1 MSETEM
7 PLRLVRVIDRLNVG
21 GPTHH
26 VLLLTRDMAPRGY
39 DTVLVKGQVASG
51 EAEMAEVIER
61 IGVDFVEIK
70 GLSKRVSA
78 RDMGAFWALYRLI
91 CQVRPQVVHTHKTKA
106 GALGRMAAWLAGV
119 PVVVH
124 TFHGHTFHGYF
135 SPFKSFLF
143 VLVERIL
150 AHNTQAIVTVSA
162 QQRREL
168 RRYGIASPTR
178 LHAIPLGLD
187 LVPFVN
193 RARSDDGFR
202 AELGFAPDVPL
213 VGLVGRLTP
222 IKGIDLFLKAAQK
235 VIAQMPDVRFVVIGD
250 GELRSELEHLSAA
263 LGLADYVRFTG
274 FRSDM
279 PRIYGAL
286 DLAALSSHNEG
297 LPVTLIE
304 ALATGCYVVATRVGG
319 VPDLVDTSRIGTVV
333 PRGDVVALS
342 HAINQ
347 ALRTKQQVQPEDRQR
362 IGQLYSVE
370 RLVDDLDRLY
380 RTLLKTDKRVCLRAG
395 SAWEGVCK

>member
-1 MSETEM
+1 M

-39 DTVLVKGQVASG
+39 HTVLVKGQVASG
-51 EAEMAEVIER
+51 EAEMAEVIDR
-61 IGVDFVEIK
+61 VGVGFVEIK
-70 GLSKRVSA
+70 GLSKIVSL
-78 RDMGAFWALYRLI
+78 RDMGAFRALYRLI
-91 CQVRPQVVHTHKTKA
+91 RQMRPHVVHTHKAKA
-106 GALGRMAAWLAGV
+106 GALGRIAAWLAGV

-143 VLVERIL
+143 VAIERVL
-150 AHNTQAIVTVSA
+150 AHWTNAIVTVSA

-168 RRYGIASPTR
+168 RTYRIASPTR

-187 LVPFVN
+187 LAPFVN
-193 RARSDDGFR
+193 RVRGDDGFR
-202 AELGFAPDVPL
+202 AELGFSSDVPL

-235 VIAQMPDVRFVVIGD
+235 VIAQMPDVRFVVVGD
-250 GELRSELEHLSAA
+250 GELRTELEQLSAA
-263 LGLADYVRFTG
+263 LGLVEYVRFTG

-286 DLAALSSHNEG
+286 DLVALSSHNEG

-304 ALATGCYVVATRVGG
+304 ALATGCYAVATRVGG
-319 VPDLVDTSRIGTVV
+319 VPDLLDTSCIGMVAPPDNV
-333 PRGDVVALS
+333 LALS
-342 HAINQ
+342 LAISQ
-347 ALRTKQQVQPEDRQR
+347 ALRTKQQVQQKDRQR
-362 IGQLYSVE
+362 IGRLYSVE
-370 RLVDDLDRLY
+370 RLVDDLDCLY
-380 RTLLKTDKRVCLRAG
+380 RTLLETNKRVCLRAG